1 MFNEAITNDPTV
13 FAIPVFIALI
23 IVEVL
28 INAKKI
34 LIYIDLK
41 ILQQILLWG

>member
-23 IVEVL
+23 VVEVL
-28 INAKKI
+28 INAKK
-34 LIYIDLK
+34 K
-41 ILQQILLWG
+41 S